1 MYDKIAKDL
10 RIKEEFR
17 DDVFKLAE
25 YEPDGDEVDE
35 KKIREHFSKFLSER
49 KGYLDGGDKEPKSL
63 PKGEGA
69 TRGAR
74 DPGFG
79 GGDARPEVT
88 RAQLKDPNFTA
99 KHASLL
105 ADPTSYEL
113 IDA

>member
-1 MYDKIAKDL
+1 M
-10 RIKEEFR
+10 
-17 DDVFKLAE
+17 FKLAE
-25 YEPDGDEVDE
+25 YEPEGDEVDE

-63 PKGEGA
+63 PKGEG
-69 TRGAR
+69 GHLEG
-74 DPGFG
+74 PE
-79 GGDARPEVT
+79 RPRLRRRRRPAPRVT

-105 ADPTSYEL
+105 SDPSSYEL